1 MSTEN
6 LPSPVAAAETPARA
20 RKTPNVNLHSLT
32 LSMAPRGLPFR
43 LSSGETINVKKLIAL
58 AALLVLC
65 GPAVGQQQD
74 WTFSDVVTGT
84 SVTDSGSNP
93 YSTTVEGTIVL
104 NGSGAA
110 ETLTYNF
117 SAGTPAGQFQ
127 LQGNETLALGDG
139 GGNGQAAT
147 GWIVP
152 VTNGQGA
159 VTGFDTVLPLN
170 NNQIADN
177 AYSST
182 LSIVN
187 GVTTLQW
194 LASVGDCSN
203 SINCTINASGTGGVF
218 TAAPELDWSR
228 AIAALTLL
236 AGLALILK
244 SSRSRVS
251 VGAERRGI
259 QIAGI

>member
-1 MSTEN
+1 M
-6 LPSPVAAAETPARA
+6 
-20 RKTPNVNLHSLT
+20 
-32 LSMAPRGLPFR
+32 
-43 LSSGETINVKKLIAL
+43 KKLIAF
-58 AALLVLC
+58 AALFST
-65 GPAVGQQQD
+65 GAVHAQTQTWD
-74 WTFSDVVTGT
+74 FSDAVSGT
-84 SVTDSGSNP
+84 SVTDAGSSP
-93 YSTTVEGTIVL
+93 YSTTVLGTIVL

-117 SAGTPAGQFQ
+117 SAGVPAGQYQ
-127 LQGNETLALGDG
+127 LGGTETLALGDG
-139 GGNGQAAT
+139 AGNGQAAT

-159 VTGFDTVLPLN
+159 VTGFNTVLLLN
-170 NNQIADN
+170 NNPVAYN

-187 GVTTLQW
+187 GVTTMQW

-228 AIAALTLL
+228 SIAALTLL
-236 AGLALILK
+236 AGLVLILK
-244 SSRSRVS
+244 SSSRARV
-251 VGAERRGI
+251 A
-259 QIAGI
+259 